1 MSPRYFTAL
10 AATVLLAALPGR
22 ADEVTDRWVAKARA
36 YLGAEA
42 TLDVVRSLHFQGSFP
57 GTEQVPDPA
66 DPQKSIEQ
74 PVRVSIDIIFQ
85 QPMQQRQIL
94 RSNQVERVTALD
106 GYDGWER
113 VADLTGKNNARLTLL
128 DTMSIKRLRATTIE
142 NLSFYSGRV
151 GSRQVEFQGEETV
164 DGVACV
170 KLSFTHGGNIV
181 FLRYFEQSSGR
192 LVKTVVE
199 GGGEIREEG
208 ELIVNGIRFPKKV
221 INKSSGGRSTTI
233 TFEQIAVNESFPA
246 ETFAV
251 PALPTT
257 AAR

>member
-1 MSPRYFTAL
+1 MSPRYLTAL
-10 AATVLLAALPGR
+10 AVTLLLAALPGR
-22 ADEVTDRWVAKARA
+22 ADEVADRWVAKARS
-36 YLGAEA
+36 YLGSDAA
-42 TLDVVRSLHFQGSFP
+42 LNAVRSLHFQGTFP
-57 GTEQVPDPA
+57 TTEQVPDPA
-66 DPQKSIEQ
+66 DPQKTVEQ
-74 PVRVSIDIIFQ
+74 PVRVAIDIVFQ
-85 QPMQQRQIL
+85 RSMQQRQIL
-94 RSNQVERVTALD
+94 RSDRVERVTALD
-106 GYDGWER
+106 DYDGWEK
-113 VADLTGKNNARLTLL
+113 VSDLTGKNNARLTLL

-151 GSRQVEFQGEETV
+151 GSRQIEFLGEETV
-164 DGVACV
+164 DGVPCV
-170 KLSFTHGGNIV
+170 KLSFTHGGSIV

-208 ELIVNGIRFPKKV
+208 ELIVSGIRFPKKV
-221 INKSSGGRSTTI
+221 INQSPGGRSTTI

-251 PALPTT
+251 PALPTA

>member
-1 MSPRYFTAL
+1 MSPRHFTVI

-22 ADEVTDRWVAKARA
+22 ADEVADRWVAKARS
-36 YLGAEA
+36 YLGSDA
-42 TLDVVRSLHFQGSFP
+42 TLDAVRSLHFQGSFA

-66 DPQKSIEQ
+66 DPQKSVEQ

-94 RSNQVERVTALD
+94 RSDRVERVTALD

-142 NLSFYSGRV
+142 NLSFYSGR
-151 GSRQVEFQGEETV
+151 SNARQVEFLGEETV
-164 DGVACV
+164 DGVACA

-208 ELIVNGIRFPKKV
+208 EFIVSGVRFPKKV
-221 INKSSGGRSTTI
+221 INKSSSGRSTTI

-246 ETFAV
+246 DTFAV
-251 PALPTT
+251 PTVGS
-257 AAR
+257 R